1 MHVQNRVSQNFLN
14 SPALVS
20 KLISSKTDI
29 HKDDTVLDI
38 GAGKGIISKE
48 LLRHAKRVIAYEID
62 LKYASSLKNFAQAKN
77 LEVHL
82 ENFLK
87 ADINKLGSD
96 VKVFSNIPF
105 FLTADITRK
114 LFIENSNVESA
125 YLIMEKEA
133 AWRFLG
139 KPYKKNSVL
148 SVLIGMRYESKILWN
163 FNNNDFFPRPNANI
177 VLVGFKKREKFIY
190 HDYFIAPDF
199 VSYVFN
205 IRKKSIKNALYDFWP
220 YEKVKSLLKNLRIG
234 TNESVAEVDAIKW
247 IDLLKEF
254 KKIDKEKQEVV
265 RGEYAKLLRHQ
276 QKLNKNKIIVY
287 NS

>member
-96 VKVFSNIPF
+96 VKVLSNIPF